1 MLKAQGRQDVSG
13 FEVDCARRRRQTR
26 QLYPSQSS
34 QPFAICIAKKYKYK
48 WIQIQMAV
56 CSSYVFLFH
65 NSEAFKSS
73 VHCSACFDKRAQLL
87 TLCMDVSYDG
97 VFYAACFHW

>member
-34 QPFAICIAKKYKYK
+34 QPFAICILKQSKCQPK
-48 WIQIQMAV
+48 QM
-56 CSSYVFLFH
+56 SNKNTQLNPTEPKITQLNPTQL
-65 NSEAFKSS
+65 NSM
-73 VHCSACFDKRAQLL
+73 VV
-87 TLCMDVSYDG
+87 TLK
-97 VFYAACFHW
+97 